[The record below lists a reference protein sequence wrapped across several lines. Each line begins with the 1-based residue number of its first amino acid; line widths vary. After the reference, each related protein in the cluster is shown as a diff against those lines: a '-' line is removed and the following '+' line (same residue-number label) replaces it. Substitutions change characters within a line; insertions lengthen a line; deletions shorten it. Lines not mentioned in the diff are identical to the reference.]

1 MNPLLIL
8 KGIELLNTVIEKNT
22 DEDMNGLEWR
32 KEAVVEAIFQ
42 GIDEARPFWA
52 RKTFWAT
59 VVAVVIPIVNRV
71 AGLDM
76 QIEEVSVAITPL
88 VAFILG
94 ESWRKKNG

>member
-1 MNPLLIL
+1 MNPLLISAGL
-8 KGIELLNTVIEKNT
+8 KLLETVIEKNK

-32 KEAVVEAIFQ
+32 KEAVVETIFQ
-42 GIDEARPFWA
+42 GLDEARVFWK

-76 QIEEVSVAITPL
+76 QIEEVSAAITPL

-94 ESWRKKNG
+94 ESWRKKV